1 MLSNWSLPD
10 PYYTTR
16 QFSLGGAIKDL
27 VFKNKVTGYE
37 RELSDEAARKIG
49 RRTDGFFM
57 PLRTR
62 ATYSTAQA
70 STGGHLVATQLLA
83 DSFIDVL
90 RARSVTQALGATL
103 LTGLVGNVSI
113 PRQATATQ
121 TYWVTEGDPITQA
134 EATFDHVTMTPKVL
148 GTRSTYTRLMLQQ
161 STPDIETVIR
171 NDLAMGLALELDR
184 VALVGTGTNN
194 QPLGVL
200 NQANIPTH
208 AMGAAGAAFVN
219 SSASANSGIDP
230 LIELEGLVAGSNA
243 PVNSTWGY
251 ATNSRVIGSLR
262 KLKTS
267 GDFSYL
273 RDVGPLTSSSSGPII
288 MGTGLPQAPMRING
302 YPLFSTNLVPSN
314 LTKSTGTNLSAALF
328 GAWSEL
334 LIGLWGALEIV
345 ANPYGSDDF
354 ARGNVSIRAMLTCD
368 VAVKHVNSFAV
379 IKDIIA

>member
-1 MLSNWSLPD
+1 
-10 PYYTTR
+10 
-16 QFSLGGAIKDL
+16 
-27 VFKNKVTGYE
+27 
-37 RELSDEAARKIG
+37 
-49 RRTDGFFM
+49 
-57 PLRTR
+57 
-62 ATYSTAQA
+62 
-70 STGGHLVATQLLA
+70 
-83 DSFIDVL
+83 
-90 RARSVTQALGATL
+90 
-103 LTGLVGNVSI
+103 
-113 PRQATATQ
+113 
-121 TYWVTEGDPITQA
+121 
-134 EATFDHVTMTPKVL
+134 
-148 GTRSTYTRLMLQQ
+148 MLQQ

>member
-1 MLSNWSLPD
+1 
-10 PYYTTR
+10 
-16 QFSLGGAIKDL
+16 
-27 VFKNKVTGYE
+27 
-37 RELSDEAARKIG
+37 
-49 RRTDGFFM
+49 
-57 PLRTR
+57 
-62 ATYSTAQA
+62 
-70 STGGHLVATQLLA
+70 
-83 DSFIDVL
+83 
-90 RARSVTQALGATL
+90 LGATL

-121 TYWVTEGDPITQA
+121 TYWVSEGDAITQS
-134 EATFDHVTMTPKVL
+134 EGTFDNVMMSPKVL

-161 STPDIETVIR
+161 STPDIEAVIR

-200 NQANIPTH
+200 NQPSIPTH
-208 AMGAAGAAFVN
+208 AMGATGAAFVN
-219 SSASANSGIDP
+219 SSASVNSGIDP
-230 LIELEGLVAGSNA
+230 LIELEGLVAASNA
-243 PVNSTWGY
+243 PVNGSWGY
-251 ATNSRVIGSLR
+251 VTNSRVTASLR

-273 RDVGPLTSSSSGPII
+273 RDVGPLTSSGSGPII

-302 YPLFSTNLVPSN
+302 YPLFSTNSVPSN
-314 LTKSTGTNLSAALF
+314 LTKSTGTNLSAVLF
-328 GAWSEL
+328 GVWSEL

-368 VAVKHVNSFAV
+368 IAVKHTNSFAV
-379 IKDIIA
+379 IKDVVA